1 MNKKKQNLA
10 LRSAANNMEI
20 AICTV
25 KLHVGAV
32 CSDSVEERRFL
43 DDDFDIL
50 LACTEPNLNLKDGR
64 RGTRIFECK
73 VAIMFA

>member
-10 LRSAANNMEI
+10 LRSAASNLEI

-43 DDDFDIL
+43 WMMVLTFYLPI
-50 LACTEPNLNLKDGR
+50 PSQ
-64 RGTRIFECK
+64 IS
-73 VAIMFA
+73 I